1 MSIGNLFVRLRE
13 HRGYSQTLAAK
24 VLGIP
29 KNTLCSYENG
39 STTPSLERYMQIIR
53 FYGLNAALAVFE
65 KETIDITEIS
75 PIGKQKIE
83 AIIREEQEKKRKEE
97 SIVK

>member
-29 KNTLCSYENG
+29 VHC
-39 STTPSLERYMQIIR
+39 
-53 FYGLNAALAVFE
+53 ALMRMGVL
-65 KETIDITEIS
+65 
-75 PIGKQKIE
+75 PH
-83 AIIREEQEKKRKEE
+83 R
-97 SIVK
+97 

>member
-29 KNTLCSYENG
+29 KSTLCSYENG
-39 STTPSLERYMQIIR
+39 STTPSLERYKV
-53 FYGLNAALAVFE
+53 YP
-65 KETIDITEIS
+65 KTWT
-75 PIGKQKIE
+75 
-83 AIIREEQEKKRKEE
+83 
-97 SIVK
+97 